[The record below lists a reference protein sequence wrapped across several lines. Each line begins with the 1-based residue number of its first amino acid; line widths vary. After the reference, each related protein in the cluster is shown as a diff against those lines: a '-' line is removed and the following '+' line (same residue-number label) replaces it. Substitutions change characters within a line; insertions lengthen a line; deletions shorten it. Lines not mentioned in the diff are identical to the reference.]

1 MKYERNGAEGA
12 KKKAQ
17 GAFCDIVKSGIKL
30 RVFLFSFSTDW
41 SPIQMHAQKNFQMI

>member
-1 MKYERNGAEGA
+1 MKYGRNRAEGA

-17 GAFCDIVKSGIKL
+17 RAFLDIAKSDIKL

-41 SPIQMHAQKNFQMI
+41 SPIQMHVQKNFQMI